1 MPGLALAFAWAGP
14 ALSGPSAACCHY
26 RRATNQGK
34 EAHSSPSD
42 LGKPFLPARRAQL
55 CARCPAGLAAFVLTS
70 SATCLGGLVPDLPDG
85 GGLAPVTL

>member
-1 MPGLALAFAWAGP
+1 MPRLALAFAWAGP

-34 EAHSSPSD
+34 EAHSSPD

-70 SATCLGGLVPDLPDG
+70 SATRLGGLVPDLPDG